1 MKKCWFIQPSLNSRV
16 RLLIVDSGDRA
27 TVVIVTLSITKWV
40 SGPAGATI
48 VSYLSYGFKYVNF

>member
-1 MKKCWFIQPSLNSRV
+1 M
-16 RLLIVDSGDRA
+16 DSGDRA